1 MAVAVV
7 PTDEFSATV
16 VVVVEPLLLF
26 VLLEISLSLLSMSP
40 PRFFATS
47 CALLPS
53 VVGFD
58 FDGASKRGFTHA
70 WLGPK

>member
-1 MAVAVV
+1 MAVAVA
-7 PTDEFSATV
+7 PTDEFSATIV
-16 VVVVEPLLLF
+16 VAEPLFIF
-26 VLLEISLSLLSMSP
+26 VLLEKSLSLLSMSP